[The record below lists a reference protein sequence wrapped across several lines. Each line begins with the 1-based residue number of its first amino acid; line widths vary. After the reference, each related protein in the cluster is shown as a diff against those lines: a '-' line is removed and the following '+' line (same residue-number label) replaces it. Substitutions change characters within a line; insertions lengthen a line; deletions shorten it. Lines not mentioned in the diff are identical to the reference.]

1 MSARN
6 ARRSARSHSLLS
18 RALLA
23 SAPRR
28 RRSAALALLL
38 LSPAG
43 LLSQTFRG
51 ALTGTVTDS
60 SGAVLPNATVEL
72 FDPSTNL
79 KLTIHSNGAG
89 DFNFPELAVG
99 KYQLSVSEPGFD
111 TRKIQNIAVDA
122 SKVVNLRVPLT
133 VGQESTV
140 IDVAA
145 SGVQLDTTSSSMVAV
160 VDQKSVQEIP
170 LNGRNFMQ
178 MVQLAPGVNPLNRST
193 NGSRVNSINFQI
205 DGADNNDPWSNQVAS
220 NQGGVAGIAGGLIPI
235 EAIEQF
241 SLQDNAEAD
250 QGRDAGANSNMVLRS
265 GTNQIHGDVF
275 YFDRNEFF
283 ASLSP
288 VALPG
293 SRKPEIR
300 NHQGGF
306 TLGGPLWKNHTFLF
320 LAGEIQIAQANNSV
334 GDTVLSDAWIGAATK
349 YLNLYGLQPNAVAQN
364 LYGLLFPAN
373 SKAGGATSSNYLST
387 GLNSYNSYN
396 GVIKLDHHFNDR
408 EQLSIRYL
416 GTTGTQTAD
425 VGSHYAAY
433 FQKAPMHIH
442 NFSIVQT
449 STLTSNL
456 VNQLTFASGYFLQ
469 TFNDA
474 NQNFNTQGTGLNLGL
489 TGILAE
495 GATKLSVTGFDY
507 TGATAPLGRT
517 DVTGHVTDTLNWT
530 LGKHSLKLGGEYR
543 HANVN
548 VGYYTNGRGAFT
560 FDGSRGPWST
570 AGGSVTA
577 SGTANCA
584 ALGFSNG
591 NTNGST
597 CSALRSVADFLSGT
611 PSNSSGAV
619 ILRNN
624 PQRVYLVNSVDGW
637 AQDDFQ
643 INQRLTVNYGVRY
656 SYPGVVADDRNS
668 LYNFDPTLAA
678 AGAASPYTP
687 IPLFQRDLT
696 DIAPRVGFA
705 FTPSRSNPSLVVRGA
720 YGWYYDQPTVGQ
732 FVYNNVGNTGATG
745 IYSNPAG
752 ASPVFQ
758 PVATGVQFAPGA
770 PIFPTALS
778 STTNLGAFSINKGF
792 RTAYLQNF
800 NLNIEQQLTKNTLFT
815 VAYVGS
821 QGRRLGMIRDI
832 NQPLNGVRPYA
843 ALYPHLQAVNQV
855 QSGGSSN
862 YNSMQM
868 SLRQAQWHGLSAT
881 VYYTWGRAM
890 DYVSSVT
897 TPENSYNLRSDYG
910 PSTFDSRNIF
920 DGFASYSLPQL
931 GHFVPKLTKGWQ
943 LNALYNFAG
952 GTPLNV
958 LAGTNIS
965 LTSENKD
972 RATRVASVPLLA
984 GKPITTLSTARTF
997 QYLTKGSYVAPTA
1010 GPGVYGTEFRDSI
1023 YGPGFGDVDLSLF
1036 KHTPITER
1044 VNTELRAELFNVA
1057 NQANFA
1063 NPSTTVSS
1071 SSFGALTQTRNGSS
1085 APGLGQGEPFNVQFA
1100 FKVTF

>member
-1 MSARN
+1 MA
-6 ARRSARSHSLLS
+6 HG
-18 RALLA
+18 
-23 SAPRR
+23 
-28 RRSAALALLL
+28 SAALALAL
-38 LSPAG
+38 LSSSPLHA
-43 LLSQTFRG
+43 QTFRG
-51 ALTGTVTDS
+51 ALSGTVSDS
-60 SGAVLPNATVEL
+60 SGAVLPNATVEI
-72 FDPSTNL
+72 TNPETNN

-89 DFNFPELAVG
+89 DFSFPELPVG
-99 KYQLSVSEPGFD
+99 RYQLSVSEAGFD
-111 TRKIQNIAVDA
+111 TRKIENIAVDA
-122 SKVVNLRVPLT
+122 SKVVNLRVQLT
-133 VGQESTV
+133 VGQEQT
-140 IDVAA
+140 IIEVAA
-145 SGVQLDTTSSSMVAV
+145 SGVQLDTTTSSMVAI

-220 NQGGVAGIAGGLIPI
+220 NQGGVAGIAGGLVPI

-241 SLQDNAEAD
+241 SLQDNAESD

-265 GTNQIHGDVF
+265 GTNHIHGDLF

-288 VALPG
+288 VAIPG

-306 TLGGPLWKNHTFLF
+306 TLGGPLWKDHTFLF
-320 LAGEIQIAQANNSV
+320 LAGEVQIAQANNSI
-334 GDTVLSDAWIGAATK
+334 GDTVLSDAWIGAATR
-349 YLNLYGLQPNAVAQN
+349 YLGLYGLAPNQVSLN
-364 LYGLLFPAN
+364 LYGLLFPAA
-373 SKAGGATSSNYLST
+373 SRGGGATSSNYLST

-396 GVIKLDHHFNDR
+396 GVIKLDHHFNSR

-425 VGSHYAAY
+425 VGSHYADY
-433 FQKAPMHIH
+433 FERAPMHIH
-442 NFSIVQT
+442 NFSIVQN
-449 STLTSNL
+449 STLTSKL
-456 VNQLTFASGYFLQ
+456 VNQLTFGTGYFLQ

-489 TGILAE
+489 AGFLAE
-495 GATKLSVTGFDY
+495 GATKLTVTGFDY

-530 LGKHSLKLGGEYR
+530 LGKHNLKLGGEYR

-548 VGYYTNGRGAFT
+548 VGYYTNGRGAFA
-560 FDGSRGPWST
+560 FDGSRGPWSSS
-570 AGGSVTA
+570 GGSVTA
-577 SGTANCA
+577 LGTANCA
-584 ALGFSNG
+584 SLGFSNS
-591 NTNGST
+591 NTNGAT
-597 CSALRSVADFLSGT
+597 CSALRNVADFLNGT
-611 PSNSSGAV
+611 PTNSSGAL

-624 PQRVYLVNSVDGW
+624 PQRVYLINSVDGW

-643 INQRLTVNYGVRY
+643 VSQRLTVNYGIRY

-668 LYNFDPTLAA
+668 LYNFDQTLAA
-678 AGAASPYTP
+678 SGAASPYTP
-687 IPLFQRDLT
+687 IPLFNRDLS
-696 DIAPRVGFA
+696 DAAPRVGFA
-705 FTPSRSNPSLVVRGA
+705 FTPSRNNPSLVVRGA

-732 FVYNNVGNTGATG
+732 FVYNNIGNTGATG

-752 ASPVFQ
+752 SSPVFQ
-758 PVATGVQFAPGA
+758 PVATGVQFTPNAA
-770 PIFPTALS
+770 IFPTTLS
-778 STTNLGAFSINKGF
+778 SSTSLGAFSIAKNF

-800 NLNIEQQLTKNTLFT
+800 NLNIEQQLTKNTLFS

-821 QGRRLGMIRDI
+821 LGRRLGLVRDI
-832 NQPLNGVRPYA
+832 NQPINGIRPYSHF
-843 ALYPHLQAVNQV
+843 YPTLQAVNQV
-855 QSGGSSN
+855 ESGGSSN

-868 SLRQAQWHGLSAT
+868 SLRQAAWHGLSAT
-881 VYYTWGRAM
+881 VYYTWGRSM

-897 TPENSYNLRSDYG
+897 TPENSYNLRADYG

-920 DGFASYSLPQL
+920 DGFASYSLPQF
-931 GHFVPKLTKGWQ
+931 GHALPLLTKGWQ

-952 GTPLNV
+952 GTPINI

-972 RATRVASVPLLA
+972 RATRVPTVALKA
-984 GKPITTLSTARTF
+984 GKPITTLTTARTF
-997 QYLTKGSYVAPTA
+997 QYLTKGSYLAPTS
-1010 GPGVYGTEFRDSI
+1010 GFGVYGTERRDSV
-1023 YGPGFGDVDLSLF
+1023 YGPGFGDVDFSIF
-1036 KHTPITER
+1036 KHTPINER
-1044 VNTELRAELFNVA
+1044 VNTELRAELFNIA

-1063 NPSTTVSS
+1063 NPSGTVSS
-1071 SSFGALTQTRNGSS
+1071 SSFGALTQTRNGSI